1 MKAPRVARANV
12 WWARMLLKAEVDGL
26 AWTDAQIVAAVD
38 VSESTVQRL
47 RQQLVERGFEA
58 APDRQP
64 PTRTKPRRWDGA
76 GEARWVAVAC
86 RAAPAGRVRWTRP
99 RLADKLVE
107 RCVTDS
113 VCPETVRQTLKKTV
127 APPFVLILVSNQ
139 V

>member
-76 GEARWVAVAC
+76 SEARWVAVPLPLPQ
-86 RAAPAGRVRWTRP
+86 AA
-99 RLADKLVE
+99 
-107 RCVTDS
+107 S
-113 VCPETVRQTLKKTV
+113 VGHGHGSPTSWWNG
-127 APPFVLILVSNQ
+127 A
-139 V
+139 